1 MACLHS
7 RHAWTR
13 CWQAPSCLSH
23 ALSLYCCRALALCQ
37 QDKEMVDGLLALKAR
52 LDEVLAS
59 ALQKSEPFAQALRE
73 AFESAINQRSN
84 KPAELI
90 AKFIDATLRMG
101 SGAKGRSDD
110 EMEGLL
116 DRALVLF
123 RYIQVTRGEK
133 WKGWAGVD

>member
-1 MACLHS
+1 
-7 RHAWTR
+7 
-13 CWQAPSCLSH
+13 
-23 ALSLYCCRALALCQ
+23 
-37 QDKEMVDGLLALKAR
+37 MVDGLLALKAR
-52 LDEVLAS
+52 LDEVLAT

-123 RYIQVTRGEK
+123 RYIQVIRGEK
-133 WKGWAGVD
+133 RKGWAGVD